1 MSTIAIIDY
10 GMGNIHSV
18 KKALEAKGAAVTV
31 TNNPEDIKKADK
43 LVLPGVGAFGDA
55 MKELEKQGLVKAIK
69 EHISGGKIFLGI
81 CLGMHLL
88 FERSQESEGVSGLGV
103 LKGTVRKFANLPGL
117 KVPHMGWN
125 QIQFRK
131 SGCKLFPGIKDG
143 SSVYFCHSYYPQ
155 PAASGCIAAV
165 TDYGADFASIIWQDN
180 VYAMQ
185 FHPEK
190 SQATGLAIVEN
201 FVRL

>member
-1 MSTIAIIDY
+1 MATIAVIDY

-18 KKALEAKGAAVTV
+18 KKALEAKGGRVTV
-31 TNNPEDIKKADK
+31 TDSPAEIKKAEK

-55 MKELEKQGLVKAIK
+55 MAVLEKKGLAAAIK
-69 EHISGGKIFLGI
+69 EHIAARKIFLGI

-88 FERSQESEGVSGLGV
+88 FDRSQESDGVAGLGI
-103 LKGTVRKFANLPGL
+103 LKGTVRKFAGGPGL

-125 QIQFRK
+125 QIRFKK
-131 SGCKLFPGIKDG
+131 SACKLFQGIPDG

-155 PAASGCIAAV
+155 PEDPGCIAAV
-165 TDYGADFASIIWQDN
+165 TGYGADFASIIWQDN

-190 SQATGLAIVEN
+190 SQETGLALVEN